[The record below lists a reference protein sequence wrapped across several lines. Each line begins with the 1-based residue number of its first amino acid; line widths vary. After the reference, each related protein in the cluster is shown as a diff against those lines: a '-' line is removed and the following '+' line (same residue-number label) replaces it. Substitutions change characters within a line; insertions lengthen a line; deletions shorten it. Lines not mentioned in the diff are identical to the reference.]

1 MKKIILSLIIMGSV
15 VVAFGQTGKLQLVV
29 YDSTSKTVLEM
40 ATVSLFRPDSSLLTY
55 QLSDKNGAVS
65 FEKLTLKNKLL
76 LNISYVGYN
85 TYNAPYLVTGKD
97 SLNIYLSYNAKD
109 SSSVVV
115 KSVIPV
121 RMNGDT
127 LEINPAAFKLKDHQ
141 VVEELLN
148 QVPGMTVWADGS
160 ITVSGRKVQN
170 VFVDG
175 KPFAGSTDP
184 RIATQ
189 NLSKSAIDKIQLY
202 QEYDRE
208 NIGNQS
214 RQQTDSILS
223 MNIKLKET
231 AKKGYFGK
239 GGAGLGTD
247 DRFETDLALQTYDKK
262 FSLSVGGGY
271 NNINKNIA
279 NLDEMMQNNTYR
291 TNNPNLFRTG
301 RFGVSGINKNHSV
314 GISLTQNFKA
324 ENNSRQNNR
333 LTANYTMSGGDSWVT
348 NLRIQNRIVAGAEQL
363 IKEEGQQASNTNNHT
378 IGFNYVKNNS
388 YNDNFNLSGSAS
400 INDRKGLSTNFT
412 ETTDSKGAIQ
422 STNDVVSRQTSQSNN
437 QNLNLSYSKSDND
450 QPLTNFSFNTNLQN
464 SQSNSERNVVSVFKS
479 FTVNNRDTSY
489 NRLYQNDNKN
499 YGVRANLIYRGLR
512 RLLFGR
518 YNLGGIDLRLDQVF
532 NINQSNSNAR
542 VSDYDSASK
551 NFIINNNLT
560 NDNNRKTM
568 GYIPVL
574 SLAKS
579 FNKNRLSVYKNLNI
593 QAKIMEDFRWENNQS
608 SIVWRNLNRQM
619 QFFRYEASINY
630 NSFNSQK
637 NNYNISMNY
646 NKNFEYPSIDALFT
660 IVDDINAYNITVG
673 NPNLKNTV
681 IHNLNLNGNY
691 NTQNQKSPYGINA
704 NFGANYNLSQNPVTD
719 SVINAL
725 SGKRITYYINADQGK
740 NLNLNYNVNISKRM
754 KKNTLQLMYNGSY
767 NLGNQPNYI
776 DGIYNI
782 SKSSRLSNQITLQF
796 SLATMLVASI
806 AERLEFNQVSQT
818 VSQLNNFTNSSNTTN
833 ISINL
838 NYPKDFSIGTTLDH
852 INNSSLAKPTVLWN
866 AFATYRFMKQQGEL
880 KLAAMDI
887 LKQYQNITNSVNS
900 YGTSTNIT
908 NGLQQYFMLTFSY
921 YPRKFGKKGK

>member
-1 MKKIILSLIIMGSV
+1 MIILGSV

-40 ATVSLFRPDSSLLTY
+40 ATVSLFRPDSSLLSY

-65 FEKLTLKNKLL
+65 FEKLSLKTKLL

-314 GISLTQNFKA
+314 GISLTQNFKE

-348 NLRIQNRIVAGAEQL
+348 NQRIQNRIVAGAEQL
-363 IKEEGQQASNTNNHT
+363 IKEEGQQASNTNNHN

-412 ETTDSKGAIQ
+412 ETTDSKGVIQ
-422 STNDVVSRQTSQSNN
+422 STNDVSSRQTSQSNN
-437 QNLNLSYSKSDND
+437 QNLNLSYSKADND

-464 SQSNSERNVVSVFKS
+464 SASNSERNVVSVFKS

-489 NRLYQNDNKN
+489 NRLYLNDNKN

-532 NINQSNSNAR
+532 NINQSNSNSR

-568 GYIPVL
+568 GYIPGL

-691 NTQNQKSPYGINA
+691 NTQNQKSPYGFNA
-704 NFGANYNLSQNPVTD
+704 FFGANYNLSQNPVTD

-887 LKQYQNITNSVNS
+887 LKQYQNITNSVSS

-921 YPRKFGKKGK
+921 YPRKFGKKGEGMRD

>member
-1 MKKIILSLIIMGSV
+1 
-15 VVAFGQTGKLQLVV
+15 
-29 YDSTSKTVLEM
+29 
-40 ATVSLFRPDSSLLTY
+40 
-55 QLSDKNGAVS
+55 
-65 FEKLTLKNKLL
+65 
-76 LNISYVGYN
+76 
-85 TYNAPYLVTGKD
+85 
-97 SLNIYLSYNAKD
+97 
-109 SSSVVV
+109 
-115 KSVIPV
+115 
-121 RMNGDT
+121 
-127 LEINPAAFKLKDHQ
+127 
-141 VVEELLN
+141 
-148 QVPGMTVWADGS
+148 MTVWADGS

-247 DRFETDLALQTYDKK
+247 DRFESDLALQTYDKK

-301 RFGVSGINKNHSV
+301 RFGVGGINKNHSV
-314 GISLTQNFKA
+314 GISLTQNFKE

-333 LTANYTMSGGDSWVT
+333 LTANYTFSGGDSWIT
-348 NLRIQNRIVAGAEQL
+348 NLNTQNRIVAGAEQL
-363 IKEEGQQASNTNNHT
+363 IKAEGQQASNSNNHN

-422 STNDVVSRQTSQSNN
+422 STNDVASRQTSKSNN
-437 QNLNLSYSKSDND
+437 QNLNLSYSKADND

-464 SQSNSERNVVSVFKS
+464 SESNSERNVVSVFKS

-489 NRLYQNDNKN
+489 NRLYLNDNKN

-518 YNLGGIDLRLDQVF
+518 YNLGGIDLRLDQTF
-532 NINQSNSNAR
+532 NINQSNSNSR

-568 GYIPVL
+568 GYIPGL

-646 NKNFEYPSIDALFT
+646 NKNFEYPSIDALYT

-681 IHNLNLNGNY
+681 IHNLNLNWNY
-691 NTQNQKSPYGINA
+691 NTQNQKSPYGINT
-704 NFGANYNLSQNPVTD
+704 FVGANYTFSQNPVTD
-719 SVINAL
+719 SIINAL
-725 SGKRITYYINADQGK
+725 SGKRITYYINADQSK

-754 KKNTLQLMYNGSY
+754 KKNTLQLMYNGFY

-921 YPRKFGKKGK
+921 YPRKFGKKGGEGRFD

>member
-1 MKKIILSLIIMGSV
+1 MIIMGSV
-15 VVAFGQTGKLQLVV
+15 FVAFGQTGKLKLVV

-65 FEKLTLKNKLL
+65 FEKLTLKNNLL

-127 LEINPAAFKLKDHQ
+127 LEINPAAFKLKEYQ

-333 LTANYTMSGGDSWVT
+333 LTANYTMSGGDSWAT

-363 IKEEGQQASNTNNHT
+363 IKEEGQQASNYNNHT

-437 QNLNLSYSKSDND
+437 QNLNLSYSKADND

-464 SQSNSERNVVSVFKS
+464 SASNSERNVVSVFKS

-489 NRLYQNDNKN
+489 NRLYLNDNKN

-518 YNLGGIDLRLDQVF
+518 YNLGGIDLRLDQIF
-532 NINQSNSNAR
+532 NINQSNSNSR

-551 NFIINNNLT
+551 NFVINNNLT

-568 GYIPVL
+568 GYIPGLTL
-574 SLAKS
+574 SKF

-646 NKNFEYPSIDALFT
+646 NKNFEYPSIDALYT

-691 NTQNQKSPYGINA
+691 NTQNQKSPYSINA
-704 NFGANYNLSQNPVTD
+704 FFGANYNFSQNPVTD

-782 SKSSRLSNQITLQF
+782 SKSSRLSNQFTLQF

-921 YPRKFGKKGK
+921 YPRKFGKKGEGMRD